1 MISLLSVWGFFRKS
15 LIAQIAVGAVAFFGI
30 WQANSYYQ
38 RQVGAQKERVR
49 ITENTKEVGRKRN
62 EKSKKIRQ
70 EVEVPGSFERLLG
83 QHCRD
88 C

>member
-15 LIAQIAVGAVAFFGI
+15 LIAQIAVGAVAFFGV

-38 RQVGAQKERVR
+38 RTVGAKDERVR

-70 EVEVPGSFERLLG
+70 EVEVPGSFDRLLD